1 LDSRH
6 LIHRLL
12 DLWGHPSIPGNG
24 SVQRGI
30 RLHNP
35 LAHQIALSSVS
46 GMKSLDSLK
55 LLIGEMK
62 LATKP
67 YQLSVTIRV
76 D

>member
-1 LDSRH
+1 
-6 LIHRLL
+6 L
-12 DLWGHPSIPGNG
+12 DLWGHPFIPGNG

-46 GMKSLDSLK
+46 RVKGPNSLK
-55 LLIGEMK
+55 LFIGEMK

-67 YQLSVTIRV
+67 YQLSVTIRA